1 MCKAMK
7 FVTSISSNDVLKS
20 VDYVYAESHEIAK
33 EVYAINIVK
42 SGSPCDN
49 CPKNSV
55 TNEFASDF
63 CSCTLNLPDSYF

>member
-1 MCKAMK
+1 MYKVMK

-20 VDYVYAESHEIAK
+20 VDYVYVESPEIAK

-42 SGSPCDN
+42 SSSPCDR

-55 TNEFASDF
+55 TNEFVSDF
-63 CSCTLNLPDSYF
+63 CSCTLNFPDS

>member
-7 FVTSISSNDVLKS
+7 FVTSISSNIVGIS
-20 VDYVYAESHEIAK
+20 PEYIYAESPEIVK
-33 EVYAINIVK
+33 EVYAISIIK
-42 SGSPCDN
+42 SSSPCDN

-55 TNEFASDF
+55 MNEFVSDF